1 MYATIDRMIKNS
13 TDIAGEVSPL
23 LTYDEAGERLRKSGR
38 FVRELVYAGE
48 LSIRRIG
55 RTPYVHR
62 ADLDDYIERTTEIGE
77 AAQRPEM
84 TPAHKR
90 RSA

>member
-1 MYATIDRMIKNS
+1 MMVEKDSAL
-13 TDIAGEVSPL
+13 SPL
-23 LTYDEAGERLRKSGR
+23 LSYAEAGRYLRKSAR
-38 FVRELVYAGE
+38 FVRELVYSGE
-48 LSIRRIG
+48 LEIRRIG

-62 ADLDDYIERTTEIGE
+62 DDLDRYIARVTETGDT
-77 AAQRPEM
+77 ARRPGM